1 MIGTLDIKVN
11 AAHPNMPLSP
21 VYTFLGSPQQVRV
34 INVPK
39 QIGNWKIT
47 AVQVTVNYPD
57 NSSPS
62 VGATLVGGC
71 WSATLPAPSAV
82 GQSLM
87 GFKVTAS
94 GTDEHG
100 DAITGYLLGKGDAY
114 VLDDDATITV
124 GGTTYYVH
132 ILDDVPE
139 SPRKGDLDISTMMI
153 YDGSEWRPLGGSV
166 PEGTMNHNEFSSISP
181 DLNPEESSI
190 GDVMNK
196 LNKVIELLRGTSAA
210 LAVIFTLGS
219 FGAVEV
225 QTAKLSTLPGKT
237 MIVTNITGAA
247 AASDVPTDSTVAGWG
262 YIKSWTETD
271 PSVDGKISDHN
282 SNHDAHDDIRDEL
295 WNIHEDIS
303 AKADNDMVNSGF
315 ESIYANFPDRVEM
328 DDSIDDKISAHNT
341 SINAHTDIRAA
352 LSDKQDVIAD
362 LNTIRSGAALGA
374 TALQSYTET
383 DPTVPSWA
391 KATSKPTYTWNEI
404 GSKPTTL
411 VGYGITDAYTK
422 AQVDTALNAKSDKFN
437 VNGVA
442 PANGNVDV
450 KEIYNSNKTQKIDG
464 NGDVYVGETNTGGS
478 WRHTNGAVMYYRDNS
493 GSVYTWRT
501 LDGRQSVLYSSE
513 NGNVTV
519 TGNYYGTIRSGLN
532 PLNGDD
538 LGAVTSGVNVV
549 TFTKQQTQFPDEPT
563 TRFATLNDI
572 PTELK
577 CPNALTIQL
586 NGTTAATYDG
596 SAARTVNITT
606 GGAPGATVA
615 SAALE
620 YHADGQAISV
630 SVAAAGTLTAVVNS
644 WTDGQSQMAFVTLS
658 AGASIAPA
666 IKLIGY
672 SEWPIGE
679 EFMAVCT
686 KRGSKIYVNPVC
698 ITEE

>member
-21 VYTFLGSPQQVRV
+21 VYTFLGSPQQVRI

-62 VGATLVGGC
+62 VEATLVGGC

-87 GFKVTAS
+87 GFKVTAF

-100 DAITGYLLGKGDAY
+100 DAITGYVLGKGDAY

-132 ILDDVPE
+132 MLDDIPE
-139 SPRKGDLDISTMMI
+139 SPHKGDLAVIDNIYQL
-153 YDGSEWRPLGGSV
+153 YDGSRWHPLGVSV
-166 PEGTMNHNEFSSISP
+166 PEGTMNHSEFSSISP

-190 GDVMNK
+190 GDVMHK
-196 LNKVIELLRGTSAA
+196 LNNIIELLRGTSAA
-210 LAVIFTLGS
+210 LAIIFTLGA

-237 MIVTNITGAA
+237 MVVTNITGAA
-247 AASDVPTDSTVAGWG
+247 AVS
-262 YIKSWTETD
+262 
-271 PSVDGKISDHN
+271 
-282 SNHDAHDDIRDEL
+282 
-295 WNIHEDIS
+295 
-303 AKADNDMVNSGF
+303 
-315 ESIYANFPDRVEM
+315 
-328 DDSIDDKISAHNT
+328 
-341 SINAHTDIRAA
+341 
-352 LSDKQDVIAD
+352 
-362 LNTIRSGAALGA
+362 
-374 TALQSYTET
+374 
-383 DPTVPSWA
+383 
-391 KATSKPTYTWNEI
+391 
-404 GSKPTTL
+404 
-411 VGYGITDAYTK
+411 
-422 AQVDTALNAKSDKFN
+422 
-437 VNGVA
+437 
-442 PANGNVDV
+442 
-450 KEIYNSNKTQKIDG
+450 
-464 NGDVYVGETNTGGS
+464 
-478 WRHTNGAVMYYRDNS
+478 
-493 GSVYTWRT
+493 
-501 LDGRQSVLYSSE
+501 
-513 NGNVTV
+513 
-519 TGNYYGTIRSGLN
+519 
-532 PLNGDD
+532 
-538 LGAVTSGVNVV
+538 
-549 TFTKQQTQFPDEPT
+549 
-563 TRFATLNDI
+563 DI
-572 PTELK
+572 PTALK
-577 CPNALTIQL
+577 CPSALTIQL

-630 SVAAAGTLTAVVNS
+630 SVAAAGTLTAVVDS
-644 WTDGQSQMAFVTLS
+644 WTDGQSQMAFVTLA

-686 KRGSKIYVNPVC
+686 MRGSKIYVNPVC
-698 ITEE
+698 VME